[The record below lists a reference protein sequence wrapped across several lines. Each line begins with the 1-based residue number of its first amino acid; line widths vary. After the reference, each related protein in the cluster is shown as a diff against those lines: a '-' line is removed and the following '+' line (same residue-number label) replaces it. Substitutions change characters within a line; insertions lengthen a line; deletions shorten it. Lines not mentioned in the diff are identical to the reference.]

1 MLASIRLAGLCVAVC
16 GFAVTGPAWAGTSVN
31 CPEGFTKILARDGQ
45 AACRRSQAVA
55 SSDLADA
62 VSQLWWNNAHCD
74 GAETDRQTGISQNSS
89 GNWTVTMRF
98 WCNGF

>member
-1 MLASIRLAGLCVAVC
+1 MLASIRLAGFVLVC
-16 GFAVTGPAWAGTSVN
+16 ALALTRPAWAVDAVA
-31 CPEGFTKILARDGQ
+31 CPEGFTKILAQDGH

-55 SSDLADA
+55 SSDLAEA
-62 VSQLWWNNAHCD
+62 VSQLWWNNAHCNGD
-74 GAETDRQTGISQNSS
+74 ETDRQTGISQNSS